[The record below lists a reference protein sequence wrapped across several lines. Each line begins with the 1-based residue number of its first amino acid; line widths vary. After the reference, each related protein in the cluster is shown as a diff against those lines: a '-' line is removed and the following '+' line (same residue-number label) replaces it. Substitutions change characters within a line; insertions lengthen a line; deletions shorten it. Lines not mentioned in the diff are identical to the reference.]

1 MEAELAEVETST
13 DEELS
18 EMEGKLKEAQGERE
32 RAVKALEEMRR
43 KMEVVEGKTAGQKR
57 ELEVSASEASG
68 ATGLVT
74 AVCSFLVDQ
83 SACLVAGSRT
93 ALT

>member
-68 ATGLVT
+68 ATGLVIRSWWIS
-74 AVCSFLVDQ
+74 VLVWL
-83 SACLVAGSRT
+83 LVPG
-93 ALT
+93 LL